1 MSSEEIYE
9 TAGREVAGGMMP
21 RLMSAIMS
29 KRIKMKIKHAGLR
42 LILK

>member
-1 MSSEEIYE
+1 MRRQ
-9 TAGREVAGGMMP
+9 GGKLQGGMMP
-21 RLMSAIMS
+21 RLMSAIMG